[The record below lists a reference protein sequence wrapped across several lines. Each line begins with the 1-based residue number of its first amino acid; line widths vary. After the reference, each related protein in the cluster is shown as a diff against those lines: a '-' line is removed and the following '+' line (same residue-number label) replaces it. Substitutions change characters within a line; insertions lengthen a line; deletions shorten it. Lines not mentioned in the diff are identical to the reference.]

1 MQRFKTLFRKSELQA
16 FFACLVFLIF
26 SWPILTILEPTR
38 NGFVFFYLFA
48 AWGLVIILLLVIA
61 MSHRKMESGQSSE
74 SGTEV

>member
-1 MQRFKTLFRKSELQA
+1 MQRFKTLFRKPELQA

-48 AWGLVIILLLVIA
+48 AWGLVIVLLLLIA
-61 MSHRKMESGQSSE
+61 ISHRKMESGQSSE
-74 SGTEV
+74 SETEV